1 MGEYGVVLAVITLGV
16 VLALGALATAIT
28 GKFGAVTNILNKA
41 T

>member
-1 MGEYGVVLAVITLGV
+1 V

-28 GKFGAVTNILNKA
+28 GKFGAVTDILNKA